1 MWRPARPLRLSFI
14 WSMLAILGGSMFL
27 HAQDPGSE
35 DGESTEATDRPA
47 TATSPERDPALLAAF
62 TADLRQRYSHP
73 SSEWPAPDVDPGV
86 MYAELSTPT
95 IPAGPA
101 DNPTSPAKATLG
113 LSLFFDPRL
122 SGSQQISC
130 ASCHSPELGWA
141 DGRSFAAGN
150 FRRTLKRHTPSLLGI
165 GHAAT
170 YFWDG
175 RQSSLE
181 DQATEVITN
190 PDEMAGDPTEVV
202 ARLQKE
208 AGFYAPLFTKAF
220 GDADINFQRVVQ
232 ALATFQRSLKVGR
245 SPFDKFIAGK
255 PESLSD
261 AAVRGLHLFRTKGRC
276 LNCHQGPML
285 QSDTFHNLGLTY
297 YGRKYEDLGRYK
309 VTGKPEDVG
318 RFKTPTL
325 RNVARTGPWM
335 HNGLFP
341 SLDGVL
347 RLYNAGMPRPRPKPG
362 QENDPLFPK
371 TDPLLKPLKMDAGEL
386 ADLKAFLEALNEP
399 PVRILSQPFPP
410 IASLQGN

>member
-1 MWRPARPLRLSFI
+1 
-14 WSMLAILGGSMFL
+14 
-27 HAQDPGSE
+27 
-35 DGESTEATDRPA
+35 
-47 TATSPERDPALLAAF
+47 
-62 TADLRQRYSHP
+62 
-73 SSEWPAPDVDPGV
+73 
-86 MYAELSTPT
+86 
-95 IPAGPA
+95 
-101 DNPTSPAKATLG
+101 
-113 LSLFFDPRL
+113 
-122 SGSQQISC
+122 
-130 ASCHSPELGWA
+130 
-141 DGRSFAAGN
+141 
-150 FRRTLKRHTPSLLGI
+150 
-165 GHAAT
+165 
-170 YFWDG
+170 
-175 RQSSLE
+175 
-181 DQATEVITN
+181 
-190 PDEMAGDPTEVV
+190 
-202 ARLQKE
+202 
-208 AGFYAPLFTKAF
+208 
-220 GDADINFQRVVQ
+220 
-232 ALATFQRSLKVGR
+232 
-245 SPFDKFIAGK
+245 
-255 PESLSD
+255 
-261 AAVRGLHLFRTKGRC
+261 
-276 LNCHQGPML
+276 ML

>member
-1 MWRPARPLRLSFI
+1 MWRHASLFRPSLVL
-14 WSMLAILGGSMFL
+14 SMLTLLSGSMLL
-27 HAQDPGSE
+27 HAQDPAAE
-35 DGESTEATDRPA
+35 EGESAEAADRSA
-47 TATSPERDPALLAAF
+47 TAALPERDPALLAAL
-62 TADLRQRYSHP
+62 TADLRQRYSK
-73 SSEWPAPDVDPGV
+73 SAKEWPTPEIDPGV
-86 MYAELSTPT
+86 VYAELSTPT
-95 IPAGPA
+95 IPAGPP

-130 ASCHSPELGWA
+130 ANCHSPELGWA

-170 YFWDG
+170 FFWDG
-175 RQSSLE
+175 RQSTLE

-190 PDEMAGDPTEVV
+190 PDEMAGDPSEVV

-208 AGFYAPLFTKAF
+208 SEFYAPLFTKAF
-220 GDADINFQRVVQ
+220 GDATIDFQRVVQ
-232 ALATFQRSLKVGR
+232 ALAAFQRSLKVGR
-245 SPFDKFIAGK
+245 APFDKFIAGK
-255 PESLSD
+255 PGSLSD

-347 RLYNAGMPRPRPKPG
+347 RLYNAGMPRPRPKAG

-371 TDPLLKPLKMDAGEL
+371 TDALLKPLKMDAGEL

-399 PVRILSQPFPP
+399 QVRILSQPFPP
-410 IASLQGN
+410 IAPSQGS